1 MLYLICKILV
11 QKLKISL
18 ITALLVSFSGVAQE
32 ADIFDLDISQLAKV
46 KVSLA
51 TKTSETRATVPS
63 TITTF
68 NQAEIARL
76 GIANAYDLLN
86 FVPGFQMTRGDWVGA
101 VPKEHARGVYLDNG
115 YILVMIDGQ
124 PLNDV
129 SFGKASVYSP
139 FIPTSIIE
147 KVEIIRGPG
156 SALYGSYAFLGVLN
170 VTTKKKSK
178 SVKLSVGENNL
189 LHLSGSWH
197 QDLNEKMHLYANV
210 SVEASD
216 GNQYESPLKRVV
228 SDPYKNQFF
237 ELGLHADSMSV
248 SFKHN
253 TNQLDEFMNLGG
265 YSVDNK
271 HESIT
276 QMFAFN
282 STLYDGEV
290 HQLNTT
296 LSYASFEIASAGM
309 VLPSDVGIT
318 AQDFLVGP
326 YWQTQTTTFKLD
338 HAWQTDQQLS
348 INSGFEFVHTGQ
360 YQAGVYTTHYNREL
374 ERVLPSDESY
384 LGNIVKL
391 KNIPEYDGLRESREV
406 YSMYSQVKWL
416 YSDVLT
422 VFLGA
427 RYDDVKGIDSKLSP
441 RVAFVWQTNPAHS
454 LKLQYGESFRTPV
467 NNELYSNDDVTTG
480 NSNLVSEFVKTTELV
495 WLYQKEQLSTEVV
508 LFNNQLRD
516 FINKVP
522 FSGNAIFTFSNEID
536 KNISGLESSVSTTL
550 NERTKITVNYTHLFD
565 DPINASY
572 KKFATLALDYNVED
586 WQANVNLIWRDSV
599 DSTLE
604 NGATFNQGDYFLLGL
619 STSYRLSE
627 KQRISLSAINLA
639 NQKYHVFDPRVA
651 TGEVPGQGRQVRLNF
666 YVVF

>member
-1 MLYLICKILV
+1 LLI
-11 QKLKISL
+11 
-18 ITALLVSFSGVAQE
+18 SFSGIAQE
-32 ADIFDLDISQLAKV
+32 ADIFDLDISQLAQV
-46 KVSLA
+46 KVSIA
-51 TKTSETRATVPS
+51 TKTNETRATVPS

-68 NQAEIARL
+68 NQAEITRL

-124 PLNDV
+124 ALNDV

-156 SALYGSYAFLGVLN
+156 SALYGSNAFLGVLN
-170 VTTKKKSK
+170 IVTKKENESL
-178 SVKLSVGENNL
+178 KLSIGENSL
-189 LHLSGSWH
+189 WHVSGSWH
-197 QDLNEKMHLYANV
+197 HDLSDDFHLYANF
-210 SVEASD
+210 SQEKSD
-216 GNQYESPLKRVV
+216 GNQYKSPLKRQVK
-228 SDPYKNQFF
+228 DPYHNQFF
-237 ELGLHADSMSV
+237 ELGMHSDSLSI
-248 SFKHN
+248 SYKYN
-253 TNQLDEFMNLGG
+253 ANQLDQFMNLSG
-265 YSVDNK
+265 YSKDNK
-271 HESIT
+271 HNSIT
-276 QMFAFN
+276 QSIGLDAVLFDYN
-282 STLYDGEV
+282 N
-290 HQLNTT
+290 HQLSST
-296 LSYASFEIASAGM
+296 LSYVNFEIASSGM
-309 VLPSDVGIT
+309 VLPSDFGVT
-318 AQDFLVGP
+318 ENDFLVGP
-326 YWQTQTTTFKLD
+326 YWQTQTSGLKLD
-338 HAWQTDQQLS
+338 HAWQASKRLNV
-348 INSGFEFVHTGQ
+348 NSGIELVHTGQ
-360 YQAGVYTTHYNREL
+360 YQAGTYTNHFNSEIDL
-374 ERVLPSDESY
+374 IVPSDDNF
-384 LGNIVKL
+384 LGETKKL
-391 KNIPEYDGLRESREV
+391 KNIPEFAGLRESRDV
-406 YSMYSQVKWL
+406 YSMYSQIKWL

-422 VFLGA
+422 VFLGT

-441 RVAFVWQTNPAHS
+441 RMAFVWQTNPAHS

-480 NSNLVSEFVKTTELV
+480 NPNLVSEFVKTTELV

-536 KNISGLESSVSTTL
+536 KNISGLESSVSTAL
-550 NERTKITVNYTHLFD
+550 NERTKITFNYTHLFD

-586 WQANVNLIWRDSV
+586 WQANVNVLWRDSV
-599 DSTLE
+599 SAQLE

-619 STSYRLSE
+619 SASYRLND

-639 NQKYHVFDPRVA
+639 NQSYHVFDPRVP